1 MSSICSIEQGATL
14 AAERFPSTAWD
25 NASERDK
32 SKALARASKLI
43 RNLSFSDAYSEE
55 LDNVVAACFEL
66 AYALLDG
73 ADPEEEIK
81 AVYQSVNAFD
91 VLRIGKN
98 DTVHPRIL
106 HGIVSQQAW
115 IYLQPYLIDP
125 RTIKLSRI

>member
-1 MSSICSIEQGATL
+1 MSSICDVEQGDAL
-14 AAERFPSTAWD
+14 SEDKYPSTAWD

-32 SKALARASKLI
+32 TKALAQASQLI
-43 RNLSFSDAYSEE
+43 RNLSFSDAYSED

-73 ADPEEEIK
+73 ADHEQEMK
-81 AVYQSVNAFD
+81 SAYQSVSAFD

-106 HGIVSQQAW
+106 HGIVSHQAW

-125 RTIKLSRI
+125 RAIKLSRI